1 MKEKAPVIIM
11 LATTLGLGIV
21 LVVQHNGAKSLE
33 RATTA
38 THQKQVKEFEG
49 RITHLTK
56 NLRDKDKEMSDN
68 VDEVRSLGAKLA
80 ASETKFIDTS
90 EKLEDTV
97 KARDEALENLTEK
110 NTALEQ
116 NQQELLD
123 TKANVAAVEAKLG
136 DKALE
141 LEQIKTELINGKKE
155 LEEKKREVVKA
166 TQEVVKV
173 TQELGDAK
181 AIIAQSKEA
190 LEKKTEQLVAA
201 LKELEDGQAR
211 IAKLEAD
218 LQVVNQ
224 QMGGLKTQI
233 GSLEEGIETTQN
245 KLAAAEGD
253 RAFLLRELKRMQNEK
268 AELEKH
274 LNNLEYVREQYKKLK
289 SEWVASERLRRIRDG
304 IGYYGFKNGNVK
316 GVATLS
322 KLAHRGL
329 KPSKKDASPSANIV
343 NENELNVELKN
354 DGTVIIAEPGK
365 KPREVLPSENS
376 PKIRIPSDKGES
388 RSPQTPNPKGIVTPS
403 QEPDLPGGIDE
414 TPDTSPVQNSN
425 PASRPGSEPVPVNP

>member
-11 LATTLGLGIV
+11 LATTLGLGII

-155 LEEKKREVVKA
+155 LEEKKEEVVKA
-166 TQEVVKV
+166 

-233 GSLEEGIETTQN
+233 GSLEEGIETTQH

-316 GVATLS
+316 GVASLS

-329 KPSKKDASPSANIV
+329 KPSKKEATPSANIV

-365 KPREVLPSENS
+365 KPREVLPSESS
-376 PKIRIPSDKGES
+376 PKIHTPSDKGEA
-388 RSPQTPNPKGIVTPS
+388 RVPQTPNPRGIVTPS

-414 TPDTSPVQNSN
+414 KPETSPAQNTK
-425 PASRPGSEPVPVNP
+425 PASRPGSEPVPINP

>member
-11 LATTLGLGIV
+11 LATTLGLGII

-68 VDEVRSLGAKLA
+68 VDEVRSLGAKLT

-90 EKLEDTV
+90 KKLEDTE

-136 DKALE
+136 DKVLE
-141 LEQIKTELINGKKE
+141 LEQIKTELINRKKE
-155 LEEKKREVVKA
+155 LEEKKEEVVKA
-166 TQEVVKV
+166 

-316 GVATLS
+316 GVASLS

-329 KPSKKDASPSANIV
+329 KPSKKEATPSANIV

-365 KPREVLPSENS
+365 KPREVLPSESS
-376 PKIRIPSDKGES
+376 PKIHTPSDKGES
-388 RSPQTPNPKGIVTPS
+388 RLPQTPNPKGIVTPS

-414 TPDTSPVQNSN
+414 KPETSPAQNTK
-425 PASRPGSEPVPVNP
+425 PASRPGSEPVPINP